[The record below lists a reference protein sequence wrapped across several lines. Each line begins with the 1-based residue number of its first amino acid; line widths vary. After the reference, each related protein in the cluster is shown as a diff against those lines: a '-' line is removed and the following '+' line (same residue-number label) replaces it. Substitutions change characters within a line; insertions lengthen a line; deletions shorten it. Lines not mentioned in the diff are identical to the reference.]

1 MTIAE
6 LRAACEGREFLQL
19 TSPDSKRPIPHVL
32 AELLCASPHNKQ
44 SVWLYKTKSILRY
57 LDREEAETAALRK
70 WVAEHTEP
78 NAKKTWTRGRPRT
91 HMDPFY

>member
-1 MTIAE
+1 MTIDE

-57 LDREEAETAALRK
+57 LDRYE
-70 WVAEHTEP
+70 
-78 NAKKTWTRGRPRT
+78 GRDCCAT
-91 HMDPFY
+91 KMGG